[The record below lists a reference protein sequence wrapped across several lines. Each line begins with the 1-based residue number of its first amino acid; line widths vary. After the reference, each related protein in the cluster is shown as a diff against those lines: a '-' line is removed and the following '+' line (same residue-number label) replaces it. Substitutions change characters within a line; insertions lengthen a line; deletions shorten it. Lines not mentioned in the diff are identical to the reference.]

1 MRRSVRPGKR
11 AASEGRIVGVSIHY
25 RGRLNDVGLV
35 DKLCAEL
42 ADIAATM
49 GWEST
54 RLDDDWAQPVDARL
68 RHTPRGATI
77 DGNLGLKGILMAPGG
92 GAESLSFLFDR
103 QGDLRCPMGMILI
116 LEGTLAPQEAWVSVK
131 TQFASPELHVWIIG
145 LLKYLKKRY
154 IADLQVSDEGQYWET
169 GDVRVL
175 REKMDFLAGKIEQL
189 AGDLSGGRWGNMSGL
204 SADQIA
210 LRIEQWFLENRREDA
225 D

>member
-1 MRRSVRPGKR
+1 M
-11 AASEGRIVGVSIHY
+11 GVTIHY
-25 RGRLNDVGLV
+25 RGRLNDLGQLAR
-35 DKLCAEL
+35 LRAEL

-54 RLDDDWAQPVDARL
+54 QLDDDWEQPVDARL
-68 RHTPRGATI
+68 RHTSQGATI
-77 DGNLGLKGILMAPGG
+77 DGNLGLKGILISPGG
-92 GAESLSFLFDR
+92 GAESLRFLFDR
-103 QGDLRCPMGMILI
+103 QGDLRCPMGMIFI

-175 REKMDFLAGKIEQL
+175 KKRMDFIGRKIDQL

-210 LRIEQWFLENRREDA
+210 SRIEQWFLENGRKDA
-225 D
+225 G